1 MGLFKDENDRNSR
14 LSSRKWQKNIKDS
27 FLATWYNYNSSNSI
41 VVFVYLKY
49 SHSKLNHMI
58 NGK

>member
-1 MGLFKDENDRNSR
+1 MGLFRDENDRNSR

-27 FLATWYNYNSSNSI
+27 FLAAWHNYYFSNSI

-49 SHSKLNHMI
+49 SISKLNHMI